1 MKRIVFASIREG
13 AGKTSLM
20 VGLMSRTGKKFG
32 YIKPFGDRL
41 IYKRKKNWDYD
52 SNLIIDIF
60 GLNEEPENISLGF
73 DHSKL
78 RYVYD
83 EKNIQGT
90 LREMAEN
97 ASAGKDILFIEGGRD
112 MSYGASLN
120 LDSFS
125 VAGYVDAELVIV
137 VSGGSDTIV
146 DDLRF
151 LNRYV
156 KTGNVKFSGVI
167 INKVRDVDE
176 FDDVYA
182 GQISGMGVRILGVV
196 PFKEQL
202 THFTISYL
210 ADKLYA
216 KVIAGDKGMTNI
228 VKNIFV
234 GAMSTDESLRN
245 PLFNKENKFLI
256 TSGDRND
263 MILAALE
270 SDTAGVLLTNNI
282 LPPSNIIAKASEKNI
297 PLILVTMDTFQVA
310 RQIDRMESL
319 LTKENEDRIKFLS
332 QLTEK
337 YVTIEGAV

>member
-112 MSYGASLN
+112 LSYGASLN
-120 LDSFS
+120 LDSLS
-125 VAGYVDAELVIV
+125 VAGYIDAELVVV
-137 VSGGSDTIV
+137 VSGGSDTVV
-146 DDLRF
+146 DDLMF
-151 LNRYV
+151 INRYV
-156 KTGNVKFSGVI
+156 NTGNVKFSGVI

-182 GQISGMGVRILGVV
+182 RQIREIGVRILGVV

-282 LPPSNIIAKASEKNI
+282 LPPSNIIAKAAEKNI
-297 PLILVTMDTFQVA
+297 PLILVTMDTYQVTK
-310 RQIDRMESL
+310 QIDRMESL
-319 LTKENEDRIKFLS
+319 LTKENEDRIKLLS
-332 QLTEK
+332 QMTEK